1 MFPKHVKIAARTTA
15 PTVVFLRA
23 TPGAII
29 SPRPL
34 THNDFLAF
42 VQIAAWRY
50 VTTNQEALS
59 RFAPSTR
66 GVCSSV
72 AHAPLVRRS
81 LFPHPVFF
89 APFRSRAW
97 RRRLRRLLAR
107 TRSIARL
114 DKGDRHQRPAQRR
127 LRIPSASRTAISGAS
142 DPNTTVVPAEACPC
156 PLAHR
161 RAAYR
166 APVPWS
172 SNFSARDCA
181 PPRSR
186 RRRSS
191 LATALRAIRGFA
203 HKEFLYTKENA
214 GAPTPA

>member
-1 MFPKHVKIAARTTA
+1 MHHICT
-15 PTVVFLRA
+15 RA
-23 TPGAII
+23 SLQLDACI
-29 SPRPL
+29 
-34 THNDFLAF
+34 
-42 VQIAAWRY
+42 Y
-50 VTTNQEALS
+50 VTTNQGELP

-72 AHAPLVRRS
+72 AHAPRVRRS

-114 DKGDRHQRPAQRR
+114 DKGDQHQRPAKRR
-127 LRIPSASRTAISGAS
+127 LRNPAASRTAISWLRGQNRTAI
-142 DPNTTVVPAEACPC
+142 PAESCPC
-156 PLAHR
+156 PLAHW

-166 APVPWS
+166 APAPWLANS
-172 SNFSARDCA
+172 CARDRA

-186 RRRSS
+186 GRSS
-191 LATALRAIRGFA
+191 LASLAAPVATLVKRFFIRPRKNRPQAASVTSRPKSRPFRGR
-203 HKEFLYTKENA
+203 LSYR
-214 GAPTPA
+214 PQ